1 MYFEKICGMTY
12 LVGLNSRDFDESD
25 EYCPNCDNH
34 FVIEAE
40 TPQTQAMNDGKA
52 RIVVSAEGDTQ
63 REAEELRE
71 QMMKKIM
78 EEGIDDLLDD

>member
-1 MYFEKICGMTY
+1 MKCHSFIWLKH
-12 LVGLNSRDFDESD
+12 SDFDESD

-40 TPQTQAMNDGKA
+40 TPQTRAVNDGKA
-52 RIVVSAEGDTQ
+52 KIIVGAEGDTQ

-71 QMMKKIM
+71 QMMKRIM